1 MTEILKN
8 VAMIKQI
15 RIEVYTRPIL
25 LTYHCL
31 PLCRNLCRIKLEVLF
46 AERQYSPLQ
55 AFESRVPFLLGSLRL
70 TFILIL
76 NLSLVFYQPLA
87 HLVITTVSYSGSFIH
102 QKG

>member
-31 PLCRNLCRIKLEVLF
+31 HLCRIKLEVLF

>member
-1 MTEILKN
+1 MTEIPKN
-8 VAMIKQI
+8 VAMIKKK
-15 RIEVYTRPIL
+15 RIEVYTHHIL

-55 AFESRVPFLLGSLRL
+55 AFESRAPFLLGSLRL

-76 NLSLVFYQPLA
+76 NLSLIFYRPLA
-87 HLVITTVSYSGSFIH
+87 HLVITTVSNSGSFIY

>member
-1 MTEILKN
+1 MTEIPKN
-8 VAMIKQI
+8 VAMIKKV
-15 RIEVYTRPIL
+15 RIEVYTRHIL

-31 PLCRNLCRIKLEVLF
+31 PLCRNLCGIKLEVLF

-76 NLSLVFYQPLA
+76 NLSLIFYRPLA
-87 HLVITTVSYSGSFIH
+87 HLVITTVSYSGSFIY